1 MPSFAENNMIIEIK
15 LLMIHRDIVIWNSF
29 NIHSV
34 IFINIY
40 IYIYIYIYIHIY
52 IYIVYVTLLSLHL
65 SAELVEQNI

>member
-40 IYIYIYIYIHIY
+40 IYTYIY

>member
-40 IYIYIYIYIHIY
+40 IYIYIYIH

-65 SAELVEQNI
+65 IAELVEQNI